1 MAVNAGVYE
10 VLYGSSSDA
19 KDLKSIKVT
28 IE

>member
-1 MAVNAGVYE
+1 MVVTAGVYE

-19 KDLKSIKVT
+19 KNLKSIKVT